1 LTIRIEDKKDSPTL
15 IFIQDEMTIY
25 NVLEHKDKLY
35 PYLKN
40 EHGLQVDLS
49 NVSEIDSAGMQLL
62 IFLKYQSDIE
72 KKEITFIEHSESV
85 MEVINIFNFSS
96 FFDVPVTS
104 SVN

>member
-1 LTIRIEDKKDSPTL
+1 LTITIEDKKNSPIL
-15 IFIQDEMTIY
+15 VRIQDEMTIY

-40 EHGLQVDLS
+40 EHGLQIDLS

-62 IFLKYQSDIE
+62 IFLKYQSQIE
-72 KKEITFIEHSESV
+72 KKEIIFIEHSESV
-85 MEVINIFNFSS
+85 IEVIKIFNFSS
-96 FFDVPVTS
+96 FFDVPVIP

>member
-104 SVN
+104 SAN